1 MEGGAAKCPAV
12 VAILMSLT
20 SARGRDNILN
30 NFKEVSMKKA
40 AAFSVMLL
48 LTSLASAQVF
58 FNGTWDQAMAAAKA
72 ENKKVLL
79 DFTSYT

>member
-1 MEGGAAKCPAV
+1 
-12 VAILMSLT
+12 
-20 SARGRDNILN
+20 
-30 NFKEVSMKKA
+30 MKKA

>member
-1 MEGGAAKCPAV
+1 
-12 VAILMSLT
+12 
-20 SARGRDNILN
+20 
-30 NFKEVSMKKA
+30 MKKT

-48 LTSLASAQVF
+48 LASLASAQVF
-58 FNGTWDQAMAAAKA
+58 FKGTVDEAMAVAKA